1 MGESDDDAFVEL
13 FGEAACPARMQPRSF
28 RLAIAASLTL
38 YKTAKIEG
46 INIF

>member
-1 MGESDDDAFVEL
+1 MGENDDDAFVEL
-13 FGEAACPARMQPRSF
+13 FGGGSLSSSHAAALLPP
-28 RLAIAASLTL
+28 AIAASPTL